1 MESSWGKKVVFVK
14 MERGWNLEPAE
25 SKESV
30 AFTVH
35 SISLACQLPSLMH
48 LHQTRQLG
56 CQSTVQ
62 WKIPLASH
70 KLDMELFSYSE
81 RRPGLPIFF
90 RTYRSRCRQKL
101 KMLDDN
107 KHFLLMG
114 INKLAGRHEWPV
126 VSIAPLMLS
135 CIYLAISL
143 NFTVWKTIG
152 QASFVL
158 PVID

>member
-1 MESSWGKKVVFVK
+1 MDCLYIGTYIRCSWVLTNTSFSLTFLCILTTQLSSFPRGLMESSWGKEVVFVK
-14 MERGWNLEPAE
+14 MERGWNLEPAA
-25 SKESV
+25 SKESAA

-35 SISLACQLPSLMH
+35 SKSLACQLLSLMH

-90 RTYRSRCRQKL
+90 VPTVVAGVGKSWRC
-101 KMLDDN
+101 
-107 KHFLLMG
+107 
-114 INKLAGRHEWPV
+114 
-126 VSIAPLMLS
+126 
-135 CIYLAISL
+135 
-143 NFTVWKTIG
+143 
-152 QASFVL
+152 
-158 PVID
+158 